1 MKRIAVVAG
10 LFAFMSYGI
19 LADQTGDCT
28 QGEEFCESLET
39 TNNTTTN
46 NTNTN
51 TNTSNN
57 TNVNT
62 NNTTS
67 ANTNNNIPL
76 L

>member
-46 NTNTN
+46 NTNTIA
-51 TNTSNN
+51 SGILYFCYRRH
-57 TNVNT
+57 NVDYHHYC
-62 NNTTS
+62 
-67 ANTNNNIPL
+67 
-76 L
+76 